1 MIAPTVR
8 SRAGGL
14 GTNMGGGGNAEGIAP
29 DGTLLTGKSMPERAT
44 WWRNAINPANGYAHL
59 RDSLGRFSA
68 DFDPFK
74 SGANAQYVEGN
85 AWQLSYFVPQDVDGL
100 IGLMGRKAFVDRL
113 EWGFVTSEPV
123 RYNAPGDAYWDYPVV
138 QGNQQSMHFAF
149 LFNWPVRS
157 SPRLPSTWA
166 SATDVAKTSL
176 SRLEMRRRTICTSG
190 RQPSTA
196 SPLQH
201 SLFPPKRCS
210 RAVGWCWKWLL
221 GRNERVTLS
230 GKRRLSPYDRN
241 HRTSRASAPH
251 YPSCCAA
258 APIDVHFPNP

>member
-1 MIAPTVR
+1 MYNDCPPVR
-8 SRAGGL
+8 SRAGGFIRVACRSSVL
-14 GTNMGGGGNAEGIAP
+14 GHVFA
-29 DGTLLTGKSMPERAT
+29 ERAT
-44 WWRNAINPANGYAHL
+44 WWRNAINPANSYAHL

-123 RYNAPGDAYWDYPVV
+123 RYNAPGDAYWDCPVV

-157 SPRLPSTWA
+157 SPRLPSTGPALRTWQRLRYRGSKCVGGQSVHQEGNPQRQA
-166 SATDVAKTSL
+166 PYNILFSRQSVAQ
-176 SRLEMRRRTICTSG
+176 G
-190 RQPSTA
+190 R
-196 SPLQH
+196 
-201 SLFPPKRCS
+201 
-210 RAVGWCWKWLL
+210 
-221 GRNERVTLS
+221 
-230 GKRRLSPYDRN
+230 
-241 HRTSRASAPH
+241 
-251 YPSCCAA
+251 
-258 APIDVHFPNP
+258 